1 MVANSD
7 NTDQIFLR
15 ELSVLDYLFA
25 ISSQPLNLYQTANA
39 LDCNFPEHIVLTQIR
54 PFHQEHSDHCL
65 HYLPYKDYL
74 SHNSSCLSK

>member
-25 ISSQPLNLYQTANA
+25 ISSQPLNSVSDSIV
-39 LDCNFPEHIVLTQIR
+39 LDCNFPEHIVLT
-54 PFHQEHSDHCL
+54 
-65 HYLPYKDYL
+65 
-74 SHNSSCLSK
+74 